1 MGSGLSSTTGTVDTI
16 IVGAGLS
23 GIGGAARLGMEHPD
37 HDYLV
42 LEGREASGG
51 TWDLFRYPG
60 IRSDSDMYTLG
71 YRFKPW
77 TGEKALADGS
87 SILEYVR
94 ETAREHDVERRIR
107 YSHRVVAA
115 EWSSTTARWTV
126 TAQTPDGVRL
136 FESRFLWA
144 TTGYYDYDEPYAA
157 VIPGLDDFGG
167 QVVHPQHWP
176 EDLDYAG
183 KRVVVI
189 GSGATAVTLVPAMA
203 QGGAGHV
210 TMLQRSPTYV
220 LPLPEVDP
228 VAARLRRWLP
238 EKAAYK
244 ATRAKNIAVA
254 VASYQIAR
262 RRPGLARE
270 FVRKANVRS
279 LPEGYPVDRDFKPAY
294 DVWDQRLCLVPDGD
308 LVRALRHG
316 QAEVVTDTIAGFT
329 EGGVVLASGR
339 TLPADIVV
347 TATGLQLLPFGGI
360 PVSVDGREIKLPETM
375 AYRAL
380 MLSGVPNFVFTIG
393 YTNASWTLKAD
404 LVADYFCR
412 LVGHVDEHGY
422 RSFVADRDPTVTEV
436 PLMDF
441 SSGYVVRALA
451 QLPKGGDREPWKLR
465 QNYPYDVR
473 TIRKAPLEDGALR
486 FSC

>member
-1 MGSGLSSTTGTVDTI
+1 
-16 IVGAGLS
+16 
-23 GIGGAARLGMEHPD
+23 
-37 HDYLV
+37 
-42 LEGREASGG
+42 
-51 TWDLFRYPG
+51 
-60 IRSDSDMYTLG
+60 
-71 YRFKPW
+71 
-77 TGEKALADGS
+77 
-87 SILEYVR
+87 
-94 ETAREHDVERRIR
+94 
-107 YSHRVVAA
+107 
-115 EWSSTTARWTV
+115 
-126 TAQTPDGVRL
+126 
-136 FESRFLWA
+136 
-144 TTGYYDYDEPYAA
+144 
-157 VIPGLDDFGG
+157 
-167 QVVHPQHWP
+167 
-176 EDLDYAG
+176 
-183 KRVVVI
+183 
-189 GSGATAVTLVPAMA
+189 
-203 QGGAGHV
+203 
-210 TMLQRSPTYV
+210 
-220 LPLPEVDP
+220 
-228 VAARLRRWLP
+228 
-238 EKAAYK
+238 
-244 ATRAKNIAVA
+244 
-254 VASYQIAR
+254 
-262 RRPGLARE
+262 
-270 FVRKANVRS
+270 
-279 LPEGYPVDRDFKPAY
+279 
-294 DVWDQRLCLVPDGD
+294 
-308 LVRALRHG
+308 
-316 QAEVVTDTIAGFT
+316 
-329 EGGVVLASGR
+329 VLASGR